1 MSTEDEGPLSSDL
14 PESEDRTITVI
25 SPAAAA
31 PAPVELPEPVHAT
44 AEKPLCTVGRRKAA
58 QARARIHPGEGVFI
72 VNARA
77 IEEYFA
83 LEVDRNAARRPLEL
97 VGASKKYDVR
107 VKVQGG
113 GSTG

>member
-58 QARARIHPGEGVFI
+58 RIRETPARVVAAGNPGCLMQIRQHCRALGLEVEVVHPVTLLARALAEPEV
-72 VNARA
+72 AR
-77 IEEYFA
+77 
-83 LEVDRNAARRPLEL
+83 
-97 VGASKKYDVR
+97 
-107 VKVQGG
+107 
-113 GSTG
+113 